1 MKALR
6 KSVLVAGAALA
17 LSGTALAVTATP
29 ATAASTVGGCTT
41 SVRINQAGF
50 NEATALCTQ
59 GSGTYRVAAFFPIF
73 SLSNIPLPRTG
84 PVVQVGQP
92 STVVYGNGSG
102 FLIPLLGGR
111 PAVEILS

>member
-1 MKALR
+1 MKRLR

-17 LSGTALAVTATP
+17 MTATAAVSATP
-29 ATAASTVGGCTT
+29 ADAASTVGSCRT
-41 SVRINQAGF
+41 SVRINPAGF

-84 PVVQVGQP
+84 PIVQVGQP
-92 STVVYGNGSG
+92 STVTYGNGSG
-102 FLIPLLGGR
+102 FLIPLLGGG

>member
-1 MKALR
+1 MRALR

-17 LSGTALAVTATP
+17 LSGTAAAVTATP

-41 SVRINQAGF
+41 SVRINAAGF

-59 GSGTYRVAAFFPIF
+59 GSGTYRVAAYFPIF

-84 PVVQVGQP
+84 PIVQVGQP
-92 STVVYGNGSG
+92 STVTYGNGSG

>member
-1 MKALR
+1 
-6 KSVLVAGAALA
+6 
-17 LSGTALAVTATP
+17 
-29 ATAASTVGGCTT
+29 
-41 SVRINQAGF
+41 
-50 NEATALCTQ
+50 
-59 GSGTYRVAAFFPIF
+59 VAAFFPIF

-84 PVVQVGQP
+84 PIVQVGQP